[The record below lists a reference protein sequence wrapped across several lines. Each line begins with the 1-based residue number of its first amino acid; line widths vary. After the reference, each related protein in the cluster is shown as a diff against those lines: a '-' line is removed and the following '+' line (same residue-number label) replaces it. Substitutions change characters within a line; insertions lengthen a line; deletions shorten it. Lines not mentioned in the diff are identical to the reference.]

1 MKIHHHFGYYFFLIT
16 VLSLG
21 LLLTW
26 RLSPNKDLQM
36 LSFIGLSIAYAVIG
50 IVHHFLEH
58 DLVDKIVIE
67 YILIALLGVAIAF
80 FIFKGGFGI

>member
-1 MKIHHHFGYYFFLIT
+1 MKINHHYGYYFFLIT
-16 VLSLG
+16 ILGLG

-36 LSFIGLSIAYAVIG
+36 LSFVALSIVYAVIG
-50 IVHHFLEH
+50 IVHHLIDH
-58 DLVDKIVIE
+58 DLVVKIVIE
-67 YILIALLGVAIAF
+67 YILIAALGVAAAF